1 MNLSKQSKQLM
12 LFFSKNKHLNYVKQ
26 TNKTNSILRDL
37 YTEIIEANNYIKKQV
52 KYKYTIK
59 KILTATQITKP
70 QNFNAKSF
78 PEIVRNHIDE
88 LMMSE
93 I

>member
-1 MNLSKQSKQLM
+1 MNLSKQSKELM

-26 TNKTNSILRDL
+26 SNKTNVILSEL
-37 YTEIIEANNYIKKQV
+37 YHEIQQASNYAKKQI
-52 KYKYTIK
+52 KHTYTIK

-78 PEIVRNHIDE
+78 Y
-88 LMMSE
+88 
-93 I
+93 